1 MGSPSAP
8 VPVVCFSQPHGE
20 RLGSL
25 QALPTRAIC
34 GLSQNFCLLVTYSK
48 EQGKRSGHHRVV
60 RGFERSR
67 SSELLLFRL

>member
-20 RLGSL
+20 ALGSL

-34 GLSQNFCLLVTYSK
+34 GLSRNFCLLMTYSK
-48 EQGKRSGHHRVV
+48 EQGEGLPAV
-60 RGFERSR
+60 
-67 SSELLLFRL
+67 